1 MNKERLIKKD
11 IKNLEK
17 VAEAIESKNYA
28 KAYKYC
34 RLSADIYYKPV
45 GVIQNQLHHNI
56 TYDAENVTDFAKQY
70 ALHLIVDAKFVLN
83 HLLGAK

>member
-1 MNKERLIKKD
+1 MNKEKLIKKD

-28 KAYKYC
+28 KAYKHC

-56 TYDAENVTDFAKQY
+56 TYDAENITDFARQY
-70 ALHLIVDAKFVLN
+70 ALHLKVDAEFVLN
-83 HLLGAK
+83 RLMGGK